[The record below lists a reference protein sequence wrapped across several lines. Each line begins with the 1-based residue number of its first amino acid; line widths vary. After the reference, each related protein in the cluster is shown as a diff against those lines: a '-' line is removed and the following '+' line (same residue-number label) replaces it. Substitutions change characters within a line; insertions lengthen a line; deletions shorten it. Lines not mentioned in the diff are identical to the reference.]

1 MAGFRIWAEGR
12 STGTAS
18 LVGAA
23 THDIGRHRLS
33 VPVAVEDRTGLVCV
47 ITWLVDFGLHFGW
60 RPVLRGA
67 GRLEVELVR
76 DPTETNDGHDDG
88 DGRDPRN
95 GLTGLVLSMTGLR
108 TIDYILAIAVRD
120 FGSSGADPS
129 CRCSEIEKR
138 LRCDLIWR
146 RDWGIL
152 PQARGTW
159 RTFLGNPGATQN
171 SLSGEVRTPWLK

>member
-1 MAGFRIWAEGR
+1 MIWAEGR

-33 VPVAVEDRTGLVCV
+33 VPMAVEDRAGLVCV
-47 ITWLVDFGLHFGW
+47 ITWLLDFGLHFGW

-88 DGRDPRN
+88 DGRDSRN
-95 GLTGLVLSMTGLR
+95 GVPGRLGVDRLH
-108 TIDYILAIAVRD
+108 LALAVRD

-138 LRCDLIWR
+138 LRRDLS
-146 RDWGIL
+146 
-152 PQARGTW
+152 RGEIGGFWQRFGTAPDVP
-159 RTFLGNPGATQN
+159 FLGKLPN
-171 SLSGEVRTPWLK
+171 S